1 MQYDLMDI
9 YYLRLS
15 KEDGDVVEGNESESC
30 SISSQRICVHRFLK
44 DRNMDPDSFEEIV
57 DDGYSGTTMHRPGMS
72 RLLKLVEQGRVRT
85 IVVRDLSRF
94 ARNYLEAGHYLEV
107 FFPAYGVRFISIN
120 DQFDSEAVGE
130 TTGGLELAIKNLI
143 NQMYS
148 KDISKKIKSA
158 VDIKKMNGEYVYG
171 TAPFGYKKGAKKN
184 TIVIDEPAAIIVKKM
199 FLWASTGTT
208 YAEIAKRLNADNVP
222 TPSVYLAAIRGKYKT
237 RNVWTFESVRN
248 ILQNRIYTGDT
259 IPFKSHVVRV
269 GSDRTKAIPEDQQ
282 IVIPNTHEA
291 IVSRELFF
299 QARQAQKKYAPRTTD
314 PNRQPYLFTSLLVC
328 GCCGNRLVRGKAQN
342 KDWRCTTHRYDP
354 AADCKDVRFN
364 DERLS
369 GVMLRAIQT
378 QSKLLD
384 AKVKRLR
391 ANSRYA
397 KTTED
402 VLQAECKSLR
412 RELDQ
417 IYAKKMDAY
426 EQYVA
431 GIISKEDFLAVK
443 ASYAAREEAVTGQ
456 LNFAEGKLAKLAEQ
470 LKLDAHHIASTQP
483 LIDYQDIEVLDI
495 DLLRELVEKIVIYP
509 DSKMKII
516 WNFSDEVSALF
527 DQDIAPV
534 REAAG

>member
-1 MQYDLMDI
+1 MLYDLMDI

-15 KEDGDVVEGNESESC
+15 KEDGDVVEGTVEESC

-44 DRNMDPDSFEEIV
+44 DQRMDPDSFEEII
-57 DDGYSGTTMHRPGMS
+57 DDGYSGTSMRRPGMS

-107 FFPAYGVRFISIN
+107 IFPAYGVRFISIN
-120 DQFDSEAVGE
+120 DNFDSDTVGE

-148 KDISKKIKSA
+148 KDISRKIKSA

-171 TAPFGYKKGAKKN
+171 TAPFGYKKGPKKN
-184 TIVIDEPAAIIVKKM
+184 TIVIDEPAAAIVKKM
-199 FLWASTGTT
+199 FLWASVGTP
-208 YAEIAKRLNADNVP
+208 YSEIAKRLNADNVP
-222 TPSVYLAAIRGKYKT
+222 TPSVYLASVRGKYKT
-237 RNVWTFESVRN
+237 RNVWTFESARN

-269 GSDRTKAIPEDQQ
+269 GSNQTKAIPEDQQ
-282 IVIPNTHEA
+282 TIIPNTHEA

-299 QARQAQKKYAPRTTD
+299 QARNAQRRYAPRTMD

-354 AADCKDVRFN
+354 SADCKEVRFN
-364 DERLS
+364 DEKLS
-369 GVMLRAIQT
+369 GIVLRAIQT

-391 ANSRYA
+391 VNSRFT
-397 KTTED
+397 KTTEE
-402 VLQAECKSLR
+402 VVQAECKALR
-412 RELDQ
+412 RELDK
-417 IYAKKMDAY
+417 IYAAKMDAY

-431 GIISKEDFLAVK
+431 GTITKDDFLAIK
-443 ASYAAREEAVTGQ
+443 ESYATQEQTVTGQ
-456 LNFAEGKLAKLAEQ
+456 LNIAEARLANLAEQ
-470 LKLDAHHIASTQP
+470 LKQDAHHIASSKP
-483 LIDYQDIEVLDI
+483 LIDYQEIDVLDP
-495 DLLRELVEKIVIYP
+495 DLLKELVERIIIQP
-509 DSKMKII
+509 DGKMKIV
-516 WNFSDEVSALF
+516 WNFSDEVSELLN
-527 DQDIAPV
+527 QDLAPV
-534 REAAG
+534 REVAG

>member
-1 MQYDLMDI
+1 MLYDLMDI

-15 KEDGDVVEGNESESC
+15 KEDGDVVEGTVEESC

-44 DRNMDPDSFEEIV
+44 DQRMDPDSFEEII
-57 DDGYSGTTMHRPGMS
+57 DDGYSGTSMRRPGMS

-107 FFPAYGVRFISIN
+107 IFPAYGVRFISIN
-120 DQFDSEAVGE
+120 DNFDSDAVGE

-148 KDISKKIKSA
+148 KDISRKIKSA

-171 TAPFGYKKGAKKN
+171 TAPFGYKKGTKKN
-184 TIVIDEPAAIIVKKM
+184 TIVVDEPAAAIVKKM
-199 FLWASTGTT
+199 FLWASVGTP
-208 YAEIAKRLNADNVP
+208 YSEIAKRLNANNVS
-222 TPSVYLAAIRGKYKT
+222 TPSVYLASVRGKYKT

-269 GSDRTKAIPEDQQ
+269 GSDQTKAIPEDQQ

-299 QARQAQKKYAPRTTD
+299 QARNAQRRYAPRTMD

-354 AADCKDVRFN
+354 TADCKEVRFN
-364 DERLS
+364 DEKLT
-369 GVMLRAIQT
+369 GIVLRAIQT

-391 ANSRYA
+391 VNSRFT
-397 KTTED
+397 KTTEE
-402 VLQAECKSLR
+402 VVQAECKALR
-412 RELDQ
+412 RELDK
-417 IYAKKMDAY
+417 IYAEKMDAY

-431 GIISKEDFLAVK
+431 GSITKDDFLSVK
-443 ASYAAREEAVTGQ
+443 ASYATREQAVSGQ
-456 LNFAEGKLAKLAEQ
+456 LNFAEAKLANLAEQ
-470 LKLDAHHIASTQP
+470 LKQDAHHIASSKP
-483 LIDYQDIEVLDI
+483 LIDYQEIEILDP
-495 DLLRELVEKIVIYP
+495 DLLRELVERIIIHP
-509 DSKMKII
+509 DGKMKIV
-516 WNFSDEVSALF
+516 WNFSDEVSELLN
-527 DQDIAPV
+527 QDLAPA
-534 REAAG
+534 REVAG